1 MQNNELFDIK
11 ECINEISEIL
21 EDKVIMK
28 NINIDVNYN
37 SFFGKYIVK
46 TDMKRL

>member
-21 EDKVIMK
+21 EDKAIMK
-28 NINIDVNYN
+28 NINIDVTYD
-37 SFFGKYIVK
+37 SFFGRNLVK
-46 TDMKRL
+46 TDMKRM